1 MLSLAACAKRD
12 KPVQEDPALRGLI
25 LGPVFADSSLEK
37 LQPESSAVGLG
48 ANDSGHKTQGRDQF
62 WLVDYVW
69 FFLPYRPLEFKTF
82 AEMHKMEKKGKI
94 NDKTVVS
101 TITYRYGI
109 EAKDVEHLR
118 KRAVELRPKVPPAAL
133 EHAVDEYIATHRV
146 SAPKAPSDTAAA
158 DTSQGH

>member
-1 MLSLAACAKRD
+1 M
-12 KPVQEDPALRGLI
+12 
-25 LGPVFADSSLEK
+25 FADTSLEG

-48 ANDSGHKTQGRDQF
+48 EYDSAHKTHGRDQF

-82 AEMHKMEKKGKI
+82 AEMHKMEKKGRI

-109 EAKDVEHLR
+109 EAEDVEHLR
-118 KRAVELRPKVPPAAL
+118 KRATELRPKVPPAAL
-133 EHAVDEYIATHRV
+133 VQAVNDYIATHGVRPPV
-146 SAPKAPSDTAAA
+146 APDTAAA
-158 DTSQGH
+158 SDTSQSP